1 VSSFGSRRAF
11 SILKKGHPG
20 VAPLSGS
27 SEEEGGCQ
35 VAAIGKKSGW
45 VLGRILLPWLLALP
59 AVAQLNIGET
69 SSTLNGTISAGY
81 TGDYGNLIPSDHS
94 LSFGGTGTLAGYYH
108 NPNFFSYTISPFLN
122 QARDNSAY
130 QSISNASGLNVSTS
144 IFAGSH
150 FPGSVNYS
158 KAYNTEGNFAVPGVA
173 NFTTRSNSDTFGINW
188 AETVPDWPTLA
199 ANFQMGSNQYSIYGA
214 NSNGSSNSR
223 SFGLRS
229 SYLFKGFNLGA
240 YFTEGDAHSEIPQV
254 LAGSSQSETASS
266 NSYGYGFTV
275 GHQLPM
281 HGGFSGSIN
290 RSYVDSNYL
299 DYSYHGTIDTYV
311 ATASFQPTQKFHYSI
326 STNYS
331 NNLTGTL
338 YQAITSTGGV
348 ALPPESGQSSSS
360 FDVIGNASYS
370 ILPNLQ
376 GLASADRRQQ
386 SFLGKNYSADS
397 FGGGLTFWHLLFGG
411 NFNAALTITDN
422 LTSTSSVNALG
433 FSGSVNYNKRFNG
446 WTAGVFGSYSQNV
459 ETLLITYMSSMYS
472 YGGNIRHGFG
482 RLIWNAGASISKT
495 GLTMQNGITSSS
507 ESFNTGLNYS
517 KWFGLTG
524 SYSKS
529 TGTGIES
536 ASGIIVTPTPQPVL
550 NNTDL
555 ILFGGSS
562 YGFGLSS
569 TPVRRLTLSASFTK
583 AITNST
589 LTGVQSESNTK
600 QINTFFQYQFR
611 KMYLTGGYS
620 NLVQG
625 FSLSGAAPENIS
637 AFYIGVS
644 RWFNFF

>member
-1 VSSFGSRRAF
+1 
-11 SILKKGHPG
+11 
-20 VAPLSGS
+20 VAG
-27 SEEEGGCQ
+27 
-35 VAAIGKKSGW
+35 IGKKSGW
-45 VLGRILLPWLLALP
+45 VVGRILLPLLLALP
-59 AVAQLNIGET
+59 AAAQMKVGET

-94 LSFGGTGTLAGYYH
+94 LSVGGTGTLSGYYY
-108 NPNFFSYTISPFLN
+108 NPNFFSYTVSPFLN

-130 QSISNASGLNVSTS
+130 QSISNASGVNVSTS

-150 FPGSVNYS
+150 FPGAINYS
-158 KAYNTEGNFAVPGVA
+158 KAYNSEGNFAIPGVA
-173 NFTTRSNSDTFGINW
+173 NFTTRSNSDTFGVNW
-188 AETVPDWPTLA
+188 SEVVPDWPTLT
-199 ANFQMGSNQYSIYGA
+199 ANFQTGSNQYSIYGA
-214 NSNGSSNSR
+214 NANGSSDSH

-229 SYLFKGFNLGA
+229 SYLFRGFNLGA
-240 YFTEGDAHSEIPQV
+240 YFTDGGAHSDIPQV
-254 LAGSSQSETASS
+254 LEGSSQAETATSGS
-266 NSYGYGFTV
+266 HSYGLSV

-290 RSYVDSNYL
+290 SSYVDSNYL

-311 ATASFQPTQKFHYSI
+311 ATASFQPTQKLHYSI

-331 NNLTGTL
+331 SNLTGSL

-348 ALPPESGQSSSS
+348 AIPPQPGQTSNS
-360 FDVIGNASYS
+360 FDAIGNASYS

-376 GLASADRRQQ
+376 GLLSADRRQQ
-386 SFLGKNYSADS
+386 YFLGKSYSADS
-397 FGGGLTFWHLLFGG
+397 YGGGLTYWHLLFGG
-411 NFNAALTITDN
+411 SFNGAFTIADN
-422 LTSTSSVNALG
+422 TISTSSANALG
-433 FSGSVNYNKRFNG
+433 FSGTVNYNKRFNG
-446 WTAGVFGSYSQNV
+446 WTAAVFGSYSQNV

-482 RLIWNAGASISKT
+482 RLMWNGGASISKT
-495 GLTMQNGITSSS
+495 GLTTQNGITSSS

-517 KWFGLTG
+517 KWLGLTG

-529 TGTGIES
+529 TGAGIES
-536 ASGIIVTPTPQPVL
+536 GAGVVVTPTPQPVL

-569 TPVRRLTLSASFTK
+569 NPIRRMTLSASFTK

-625 FSLSGAAPENIS
+625 FSLTGTTPENVS
-637 AFYIGVS
+637 AFYFGVS